1 MPRKFTGADKQEEK
15 AGIQSFNDQVLAEL
29 RKRLLHW
36 FETHGRNFPWR
47 GASVTKYQHV
57 IAEVL
62 LQRTRAETVA
72 RVFPKFIKEFPSW
85 KQLESATVSDLQH
98 HFRPVGLWRRRA
110 ASLQALARAM
120 TKKKGRF
127 PKEREKIEA
136 LPGVGQ
142 YIASSILLFCHGIPE
157 PLLDTN
163 MARVLER
170 VFGPRRLA
178 DIRYDSYLQTLA
190 RSVVCCDKPV
200 QLNWAILDL
209 AATTCLIKN
218 PRCGECPLSSLC
230 LTAAK
235 GNTA

>member
-1 MPRKFTGADKQEEK
+1 MPRRFNGKHKRGEK
-15 AGIQSFNDQVLAEL
+15 EDIQVPDHQILTEL
-29 RKRLLHW
+29 RKRLLRW
-36 FETHGRNFPWR
+36 FKIHGRKFPWR

-72 RVFPKFIKEFPSW
+72 RVFPEFIKEFPSW
-85 KQLESATVSDLQH
+85 KKLESASVSQLQQ
-98 HFRPVGLWRRRA
+98 HFQPIGLWRRRST
-110 ASLQALARAM
+110 SLKALASAM
-120 TKKKGRF
+120 SERNGRF
-127 PKEREKIEA
+127 PKQREKIEA

-142 YIASSILLFCHGIPE
+142 YIANSILLFCHEIPE

-163 MARVLER
+163 MTRVLER
-170 VFGPRRLA
+170 VFGPRKLV

-190 RSVVCCDKPV
+190 RSVVCCEKPV

-209 AATTCLIKN
+209 ASTTCLIKN

-230 LTAAK
+230 LAAMK
-235 GNTA
+235 GKMT

>member
-1 MPRKFTGADKQEEK
+1 MPRKLAGTDKSRDE
-15 AGIQSFNDQVLAEL
+15 ASIQVLEQQTLAEL
-29 RKRLLHW
+29 RKRLLCW
-36 FETHGRNFPWR
+36 FETYGRKFPWR
-47 GASVTKYQHV
+47 DASITKYQHV

-85 KQLESATVSDLQH
+85 KQLESASVSRLQH
-98 HFRPVGLWRRRA
+98 HFKPVGLWRRRA
-110 ASLQALARAM
+110 TSLQALAHTM
-120 TKKKGRF
+120 IKKNGRF

-142 YIASSILLFCHGIPE
+142 YIASSVLLFCHGIPE

-170 VFGPRRLA
+170 VFGPRKLA

-190 RSVVCCDKPV
+190 RKVVYCDNPV
-200 QLNWAILDL
+200 QLNWAILDF

-218 PRCGECPLSSLC
+218 PRCSECPLSSLC
-230 LTAAK
+230 LAAITGK
-235 GNTA
+235 MV